1 MLSEKF
7 RFIRSGVPNPL
18 VILATLSI
26 VGGVVAAVVFGFAY
40 LGYDA
45 PEGDENVKM
54 DMTVTGVIVCAFF
67 LSYVTLGI
75 AVLRGKTWGVSAA
88 VVTTLVLIPVAWSLF
103 TSGQP
108 AFGIALVVV
117 IVLFFGLVFNPT
129 SKEWI
134 DSQYDIRQAA
144 KDARAVKAAKAKRRR

>member
-7 RFIRSGVPNPL
+7 RFIRAGVPNPL

-26 VGGVVAAVVFGFAY
+26 FGGVVAAIVFGVVY

-45 PEGDENVKM
+45 PDGDETVEM

-88 VVTTLVLIPVAWSLF
+88 VVTTLVLIPVAWSMF

-108 AFGIALVVV
+108 AYGIALAVL

-134 DSQYDIRQAA
+134 DSQYDIRQAD
-144 KDARAVKAAKAKRRR
+144 KDAKAAAKAKRRR